1 MDTIVGKSPPAPLCQ
16 RGVIPPFGVFFLS
29 LDRQREVRRDFIKIS
44 LGLWFISMSA
54 LLWTD

>member
-1 MDTIVGKSPPAPLCQ
+1 LPK
-16 RGVIPPFGVFFLS
+16 RGNSS
-29 LDRQREVRRDFIKIS
+29 LWKREVRRDFIKIS